1 MPSCTG
7 GEVSPNKNATFI
19 IYSLGLI
26 AVFNILTNL
35 LPMVPDMLYLL
46 PVYLIFIMWR
56 GITYME
62 VKFNGVMT
70 FMILNILT
78 VIVTPFLLQ
87 YLFNLIIP
95 S

>member
-1 MPSCTG
+1 
-7 GEVSPNKNATFI
+7 
-19 IYSLGLI
+19 
-26 AVFNILTNL
+26 
-35 LPMVPDMLYLL
+35 
-46 PVYLIFIMWR
+46 MWR

-78 VIVTPFLLQ
+78 VIITPFLLQ